1 MQHLSAATTNLP
13 VTWISDV
20 GQHQMWAAQHLRIQS
35 PGTWLTS
42 GGLGTMGFG
51 LPAALGAQ
59 LSRPQQRAVLIAG
72 DGGFKMTA
80 MELYTAAVEKVPVI
94 CVILDNSALGMV
106 RQWQQLFFNQRYSAT
121 TLPPFDFIS
130 LARSCGVDG
139 SVANT
144 PAEFA
149 AGFQQALASDMPFV
163 LVAKIS
169 PDCMVDPM
177 VQPGQAVNHFVE
189 MP

>member
-1 MQHLSAATTNLP
+1 MTGLYELLSVVVKA
-13 VTWISDV
+13 
-20 GQHQMWAAQHLRIQS
+20 
-35 PGTWLTS
+35 LT
-42 GGLGTMGFG
+42 GL
-51 LPAALGAQ
+51 LAPAALGAQ
-59 LSRPQQRAVLIAG
+59 LSRPEQRAVLIAG

-80 MELYTAAVEKVPVI
+80 MELYTAAVEKIPVI

-121 TLPPFDFIS
+121 TLPSFDFIS

-139 SVANT
+139 AVANT

-177 VQPGQAVNHFVE
+177 VQPGQAVNRFVE